1 MNVIKKIKQPTAY
14 CNEKYIAYL
23 AWPKNDQCILL
34 LLQMITKLTDQ
45 YIFILKML
53 YFDVYS
59 KS

>member
-23 AWPKNDQCILL
+23 AWPKNDL